1 MKNEF
6 TDVMSQ
12 RTDKELIQI
21 VTADRVKYQP
31 AALEAASAEIEN
43 RNIDTSTFE
52 MLREQAAILHKENEK
67 LDKATAPTILRF
79 VNYIIDVVVS
89 YFFAMVVFLICS
101 LVLPDPEN
109 PIVVLATIALVFGS
123 FLAYYIIME
132 IKWQKTVGKF
142 ATKTKVVMMN
152 GEKPR
157 EKDFVLR
164 TLCRLIPFDQFSY
177 LFMKNGFHDVLSKTK
192 VVKETKD

>member
-6 TDVMSQ
+6 TETMSK

-21 VTADRVKYQP
+21 VTVDRNKYQSD
-31 AALEAASAEIEN
+31 ALESANVEIKN
-43 RNIDTSTFE
+43 RKIDTSRFNVVRDEAET
-52 MLREQAAILHKENEK
+52 QYKEKEK
-67 LDKATAPTILRF
+67 VDKATAPTILRF
-79 VNYIIDVVVS
+79 VNYLIDIVVS
-89 YFFAMVVFLICS
+89 YLVAMVVFLICS

-109 PIVVLATIALVFGS
+109 PVVLLATIVLVFSS
-123 FLAYYIIME
+123 FLAYYSIME

-142 ATKTKVVMMN
+142 ATKTQVIMVN

-157 EKDFVLR
+157 EKDIVLR
-164 TLCRLIPFDQFSY
+164 TLCRLIPFDWVSY

-192 VVKETKD
+192 VVKDSVD